1 MCELTVFVLV
11 KYGIRSLTFHQSLS
25 SERIHTR
32 AKCIHSKHQTLYF
45 IIFYSTPPSFN
56 KFIWLVCANKL
67 RKKKTLFAVNFIFF
81 AYKGFKC
88 FVLQIIKIPVEEC
101 SNRTTCQSC
110 VEGGDPY
117 CGWCTLSARYILK
130 KLLKK
135 VENYFI

>member
-67 RKKKTLFAVNFIFF
+67 RKKKLCLRLILFFLLTRVLN
-81 AYKGFKC
+81 
-88 FVLQIIKIPVEEC
+88 VLLQIIKIPVEEC

-130 KLLKK
+130 KLIKK